1 MSAPLASD
9 RQRRAA
15 ALRRFGSAFVGSP
28 AYPPNAADLRTVTVL
43 GIEMP
48 FRAAIAVVV
57 VTLAILFD
65 FSRSFIPE
73 SIQDL
78 GRAAEA
84 MRFQAIERLVLFLIV
99 PMAVV
104 VLLFRDRPSRYG
116 WQIGDWRWGVG
127 LAVVGAALMTPV
139 ALYVGSDPLFRAY
152 YAVSAASPLD
162 HVITHTLD
170 LVPAEFLVRGFF
182 MFAMIRVF
190 GGIGVLIAT
199 MPFVFGHLGKP
210 EIEVFSTLFGGLA
223 YGWLNWRTGSILYSA
238 AAHIWIL
245 TVLLVATGS

>member
-1 MSAPLASD
+1 MSAPTVSE
-9 RQRRAA
+9 REPRAT
-15 ALRRFGSAFVGSP
+15 ALRRFGSAFIGSP

-43 GIEMP
+43 RIEMP
-48 FRAAIAVVV
+48 FRAAIAVSV
-57 VTLAILFD
+57 VTLAVLFD
-65 FSRSFIPE
+65 YSRSFIPE

-84 MRFQAIERLVLFLIV
+84 MRFQAIERTLLFGIV
-99 PMAVV
+99 PLAVI

-116 WQIGDWRWGVG
+116 LRIGDWRWGLG
-127 LAVVGAALMTPV
+127 LAAVGAAIMTPV
-139 ALYVGSDPLFRAY
+139 ALYVASDPLFREY
-152 YAVSAASPLD
+152 YAVSAAAPLD
-162 HVITHTLD
+162 HLVTHTLD
-170 LVPAEFLVRGFF
+170 LVPAEFLIRGFF

-245 TVLLVATGS
+245 TVLMVATGG

>member
-1 MSAPLASD
+1 MSAPTVSD
-9 RQRRAA
+9 PRPRAG

-28 AYPPNAADLRTVTVL
+28 SYPPNAADLRTVTVL
-43 GIEMP
+43 GLEMP
-48 FRAAIAVVV
+48 FRAAVAVVV

-84 MRFQAIERLVLFLIV
+84 MRFQAIERFVLFLVV

-116 WQIGDWRWGVG
+116 WRIGDWRFG
-127 LAVVGAALMTPV
+127 AVVAVIGAALMTPV
-139 ALYVGSDPLFRAY
+139 ALYVASNPLFREY

-162 HVITHTLD
+162 HLVTHTLD
-170 LVPAEFLVRGFF
+170 LVPAEFLMRGFF
-182 MFAMIRVF
+182 MFAMVRVY
-190 GGIGVLIAT
+190 GGIGVLMAT

-210 EIEVFSTLFGGLA
+210 EIEVFSTVFGGLA

-245 TVLLVATGS
+245 TVLLVATSG